1 MGAVHTDFDRAFT
14 DGCRFWDPDR
24 QVTLVSEVLPIGEL
38 SLPTG
43 VIVVVDPW
51 SLIEGLD
58 PGALGRRA
66 PAGRWRAEVARVNLV
81 RDAGVAPGEVA
92 AMRLRF
98 SDAGAVRWEA
108 ALTDDAGEPLGFG
121 VDGGRISVFDR
132 SVLER
137 AVCDAI
143 VEAAG
148 ADERSPASIVR
159 VPTRETAELF
169 ISDSGMGDG
178 AYPAWWGIDGSGAV
192 TELIVDFQIL
202 LRSTASTLTVP
213 AALLADRG
221 HVMTPDLLVSG
232 VDIEVMD
239 PEDVPGPW
247 TWDYSAFPVHNR
259 PVHERPAIG
268 LALRVRGAY
277 DLTLLDGDD
286 QPVGVNPAMTGPF
299 EDGSKVEFWADDP
312 KLRRAETLR
321 LKVFTGNVPLGP
333 PPDGG

>member
-1 MGAVHTDFDRAFT
+1 VHTDFSRAFT
-14 DGCRFWDPDR
+14 DGSRFWDPDR
-24 QVTLVSEVLPIGEL
+24 QVTLVSEVLSVGEL

-43 VIVVVDPW
+43 VIVVIDPW

-66 PAGRWRAEVARVNLV
+66 PIGRWRAEVSRANLV
-81 RDAGVAPGEVA
+81 RDGGVAPGDVA

-108 ALTDDAGEPLGFG
+108 GLTDDAGEPVGFG

-132 SVLER
+132 SVLDR
-137 AVCDAI
+137 AVPESVA
-143 VEAAG
+143 EAAG
-148 ADERSPASIVR
+148 ADDRTPASIVR
-159 VPTRETAELF
+159 VPARETAELF

-178 AYPAWWGIDGSGAV
+178 AYPAWWGIDAAGAV
-192 TELIVDFQIL
+192 TELIVDFGIL
-202 LRSTASTLTVP
+202 LRSTSSTLSVP
-213 AALLADRG
+213 AALLWDRG
-221 HVMTPDLLVSG
+221 HVMTPDLLVAG
-232 VDIEVMD
+232 VDIDVMD
-239 PEDVPGPW
+239 PDDVPGPW
-247 TWDYSAFPVHNR
+247 SWDYSAFPEHNR
-259 PVHERPAIG
+259 PQYERPAIG

-277 DLTLLDGDD
+277 DLTLLDGDG

-312 KLRRAETLR
+312 RLRPAETLE

-333 PPDGG
+333 PGGG

>member
-1 MGAVHTDFDRAFT
+1 MGAVHTDFARAFT
-14 DGCRFWDPDR
+14 DGSRFWDPDR
-24 QVTLVSEVLPIGEL
+24 QVTLVSEVLPVGEL

-66 PAGRWRAEVARVNLV
+66 PSGRWRADVARANL
-81 RDAGVAPGEVA
+81 ASAGGVADGDVA

-98 SDAGAVRWEA
+98 SDVGAVRWEA
-108 ALTDDAGEPLGFG
+108 ALTNDAGEPLGFG

-137 AVCDAI
+137 AVCESIA
-143 VEAAG
+143 EAAG
-148 ADERSPASIVR
+148 ADDRTPASIVR
-159 VPTRETAELF
+159 VPARQTAELF

-178 AYPAWWGIDGSGAV
+178 AYAAWWGIDAYGAV
-192 TELIVDFQIL
+192 TELIVDFGIL
-202 LRSTASTLTVP
+202 LRSTASTVTVP
-213 AALLADRG
+213 AALLADKG
-221 HVMTPDLLVSG
+221 QVLTPDLLVAG
-232 VDIEVMD
+232 VDIDVMD
-239 PEDVPGPW
+239 TDDVPGPW
-247 TWDYSAFPVHNR
+247 SWDYSAFPEHNR
-259 PVHERPAIG
+259 PQYERPAIG

-277 DLTLLDGDD
+277 DLTLLDAED

-299 EDGSKVEFWADDP
+299 EDGSKVEYWADDSR
-312 KLRRAETLR
+312 LQLAETLQ

>member
-1 MGAVHTDFDRAFT
+1 MGAVHTDFARAFS
-14 DGCRFWDPDR
+14 DGSRFWDPDR
-24 QVTLVSEVLPIGEL
+24 RVTLVSEVLPVGEL

-66 PAGRWRAEVARVNLV
+66 PVGRWRADVARANLV
-81 RDAGVAPGEVA
+81 TDGGVAPGDVA

-98 SDAGAVRWEA
+98 SDTGAVRWEP
-108 ALTDDAGEPLGFG
+108 ALTDNDGEPLGFG

-132 SVLER
+132 SVLDR
-137 AVCDAI
+137 AVSDSIA
-143 VEAAG
+143 EAAG

-159 VPTRETAELF
+159 VPARETAELF

-178 AYPAWWGIDGSGAV
+178 AYPAWWGIDVSGAA

-202 LRSTASTLTVP
+202 LRSTASTLRVP

-221 HVMTPDLLVSG
+221 HVMTPDLLVAG
-232 VDIEVMD
+232 VDIEVLD
-239 PEDVPGPW
+239 ADDVPGPW
-247 TWDYSAFPVHNR
+247 NWDYSAFPERHR
-259 PVHERPAIG
+259 SGYERPAIG
-268 LALRVRGAY
+268 MALRVRGAY
-277 DLTLLDGDD
+277 DLALLDDAD

-299 EDGSKVEFWADDP
+299 EDGSNIEYWADDP
-312 KLRRAETLR
+312 RLGRTETLR